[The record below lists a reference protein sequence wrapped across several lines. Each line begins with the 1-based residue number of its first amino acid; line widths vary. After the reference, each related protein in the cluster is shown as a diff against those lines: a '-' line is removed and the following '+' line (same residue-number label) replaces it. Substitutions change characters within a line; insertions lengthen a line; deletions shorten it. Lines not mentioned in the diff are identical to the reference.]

1 MRSIKTTLLLAVN
14 LPLMVGFAG
23 LLTLDYQR
31 EVHDGLSTKQ
41 TALAEEAKILLPSVL
56 ALEHHGGQ
64 EVQRLVDDACRRMS
78 EEESPGHHIA
88 IRLGDRVYQA
98 HSHGRGSEA
107 MVAAM
112 DRAADSESHT
122 SQMGE
127 RSIVVGMENE
137 QDATVYVSE
146 FTDVIMREA
155 RQRLVKRFLSI
166 SAIGVL
172 IAVLINYFLVRL
184 VTRPAASLSQTVHRI
199 AGGEVGLT
207 AEQYGTREFSA
218 VSSELSAMSTA
229 LAKADRQRQ
238 AQLALARRIQ
248 QKLLPDI
255 SSLDLIDVNYVH
267 RQAEEVGGDFFDIL
281 PMGEGR
287 FLMCL
292 ADTTGHGIPAAMS
305 AAMLKVLIQTAAKS
319 GETPERMLTR
329 INRGFYE
336 VTPDEVFATMAL
348 CVIDTSRQGLF
359 YTSAGH
365 ESSYLLKPDGGMT
378 VLESTGILLGVDQS
392 ANWSVSRYPF
402 APGDQ
407 LMLVTDGVTE
417 AMSREGSLYGREA
430 LRQTALRSCGITGS
444 GLVNAIM
451 ADVQTHLDGEVLTD
465 DLTLVV
471 VGIKPS
477 KQATAER
484 APSHRPTEQPH
495 GH

>member
-41 TALAEEAKILLPSVL
+41 TALAEEAKILLPAVL

-107 MVAAM
+107 MVDAM
-112 DRAADSESHT
+112 DRAANAENHT

-137 QDATVYVSE
+137 HDATVYVSE

-155 RQRLVKRFLSI
+155 RRRLVKRFLSI

-218 VSSELSAMSTA
+218 VSSEVSAMSTA
-229 LAKADRQRQ
+229 LAKAGRQRQ
-238 AQLALARRIQ
+238 AQLAQARRIQ
-248 QKLLPDI
+248 QKLLPDM
-255 SSLDLIDVNYVH
+255 SLNYY
-267 RQAEEVGGDFFDIL
+267 
-281 PMGEGR
+281 
-287 FLMCL
+287 
-292 ADTTGHGIPAAMS
+292 T
-305 AAMLKVLIQTAAKS
+305 
-319 GETPERMLTR
+319 
-329 INRGFYE
+329 N
-336 VTPDEVFATMAL
+336 VTPQAQRVQSENV
-348 CVIDTSRQGLF
+348 G
-359 YTSAGH
+359 SAGH
-365 ESSYLLKPDGGMT
+365 GS
-378 VLESTGILLGVDQS
+378 
-392 ANWSVSRYPF
+392 
-402 APGDQ
+402 
-407 LMLVTDGVTE
+407 E
-417 AMSREGSLYGREA
+417 ADA
-430 LRQTALRSCGITGS
+430 
-444 GLVNAIM
+444 
-451 ADVQTHLDGEVLTD
+451 
-465 DLTLVV
+465 
-471 VGIKPS
+471 
-477 KQATAER
+477 AT
-484 APSHRPTEQPH
+484 STEQQ
-495 GH
+495 